1 MDGKKVKARELM
13 MTSQLTKKNGHGTS
27 LMPNVVQTKRISS
40 TIKSIL
46 EPRYV
51 VSSTMPYADKKYS
64 MNVYNPPANEI
75 NFMGG
80 LGTKVGNVRSKV
92 HTNRPTANQQLLKM
106 RTSNRI
112 LVTFCEDPG
121 EL

>member
-1 MDGKKVKARELM
+1 M
-13 MTSQLTKKNGHGTS
+13 MTTITKKDGHGTS
-27 LMPNVVQTKRISS
+27 LTPNVTKGKRITS
-40 TIKSIL
+40 TIQSIL

-64 MNVYNPPANEI
+64 LNVYNPPANEI

-80 LGTKVGNVRSKV
+80 LGKKIGNVRSKV

-112 LVTFCEDPG
+112 LVSFCEDPG
-121 EL
+121 KVYFLLKYV